1 VLYIVIYRESVYY
14 KTMSEN
20 TAETEIETKEE
31 YRVLARKYR
40 PQNFDDLRGQD
51 VLVKTLKNA
60 IDSGRIA
67 HAFMLTGV
75 RGVGKT
81 TTARIIAKALNYT
94 GADGTAGP
102 TTGPT
107 DDCSACQSIA
117 EDRHPDVIEMD
128 AASNTGVESI
138 REILDGV
145 RYAPSSARYK
155 IYIIDEVHML
165 SKSAFNALLKTLEEP
180 PEHVKFIFATTE
192 IRKVPVTVLSRCQ
205 RFDLRRI
212 EPDTLISLFSDIC
225 ASEKA
230 EIEEGALSMIARA
243 ADGSARDGLSILDQ
257 AISMAEGAVTA
268 DQVKSMLGLAD
279 QGLILDL
286 FEAAVSGK
294 TEEALD
300 ILDDLYNAG
309 AEPMVVMQDML
320 DMSHV
325 LTRLHTAKTP
335 ETLKGRFPD
344 SELKRASEIAKS
356 LSLPA
361 LAKSWQILLSGHQ
374 DVMQAPRPQ
383 AALEMIIIRLVYAA
397 NLPDPER
404 LLKQLKDLQESGAT
418 MASVGLANQSAAAG
432 GSTQA
437 QKKTENLGHG
447 NNSGGNGGGHAPVH
461 SHVQGVAQASTQTKL
476 AEQTQMIANGN
487 LETLEDIVALFEQN
501 KKMILASQMFHGLR
515 LISLKGRRLEVAL
528 NEDVPQKMLGDMTTE
543 IRKLTGHRD
552 WVISI
557 GDATKAGK
565 TLGEIAAEKV
575 KARMEEVIN
584 DPFIAQILTAFPQT
598 EIRDIIEPIEKSED
612 EAP

>member
-1 VLYIVIYRESVYY
+1 
-14 KTMSEN
+14 MSDTEN
-20 TAETEIETKEE
+20 EQQEE

-60 IDSGRIA
+60 IQSGRIA

-94 GADGTAGP
+94 GADGQAGP

-107 DDCSACQSIA
+107 EDCDVCRAIA

-128 AASNTGVESI
+128 AASNTSVDNI
-138 REILDGV
+138 REILDSV

-212 EPDTLISLFSDIC
+212 EPVTLKELFTDIC
-225 ASEKA
+225 KSEKA
-230 EIEEGALSMIARA
+230 EIEDEALDMIARA

-257 AISMAEGAVTA
+257 SISMAEGSVTA
-268 DQVKSMLGLAD
+268 EQVKSMLGLAD
-279 QGLILDL
+279 QARILDL
-286 FEAAVSGK
+286 FEAGVTGK

-320 DMSHV
+320 DIGHI
-325 LTRLHTAKTP
+325 LTRLHTTKNP
-335 ETLKGRFPD
+335 ESLKGRFPEA
-344 SELKRASEIAKS
+344 ELQCAHEIASK

-361 LAKSWQILLSGHQ
+361 LAKAWQILLAGHQ

-383 AALEMIIIRLVYAA
+383 AALEMVIIRLVYAA
-397 NLPDPER
+397 NLPDPDR
-404 LLKQLKDLQESGAT
+404 LLKQLEDLKKSGVAMPAGA
-418 MASVGLANQSAAAG
+418 MAPAGSGDAHPTQMSVV
-432 GSTQA
+432 A
-437 QKKTENLGHG
+437 QKKPRD
-447 NNSGGNGGGHAPVH
+447 SGTSRVVSN
-461 SHVQGVAQASTQTKL
+461 VQGAATSLQTVT
-476 AEQTQMIANGN
+476 AEQPKFVANAN
-487 LETLEDIVALFEQN
+487 LDSLEDIVALLEQN
-501 KKMILASQMFHGLR
+501 KKMILASQIFHNVH
-515 LISLKGRRLEVAL
+515 LISLKGRKLEIAL
-528 NEDVPQKMLGDMTTE
+528 ADDVNQKLAGEISTE
-543 IRKLTGHRD
+543 LRKITGHRD

-557 GDATKAGK
+557 GAIEKGQK
-565 TLGEIAAEKV
+565 TLAMVAEEKV
-575 KARMEEVIN
+575 QMRLKEVMEE
-584 DPFIAQILTAFPQT
+584 PLIAKILGAFPGT
-598 EIRDIIEPIEKSED
+598 EIRDIIEPKIEEVKD
-612 EAP
+612 